1 MSKRQ
6 RFVGVEV
13 GFAKNGG
20 HVDDI
25 ADGVDIV
32 ATFAF
37 EAGSSG
43 PAFVEVDIARVV
55 VDDFWFDSSVAT
67 DDGADIAPTF
77 VAKARALVARDFE
90 RFDADARFGDDP
102 NARVEAWANARPWR
116 VGPDRRAEAF
126 FEGLAVDARAMGP
139 REGRDSLDRLA
150 RRLVESVDAFAVSSR
165 VDDGLAI
172 GDIDARR
179 AGVGGDPTMGRPVF
193 VARAT
198 DDIDPFD
205 FERADIAPF
214 GFAVAEAIFEASFG
228 PRPFAFVDDVDDAI
242 ARVFDAGWLA
252 VDFEGVDG
260 FAPAPIAR
268 AWSRIVGVDPTP
280 ATARALRSRGAN

>member
-90 RFDADARFGDDP
+90 RFEANIAAVRPIADEP
-102 NARVEAWANARPWR
+102 NARVEAWANARPWL

-126 FEGLAVDARAMGP
+126 VDGLAVDARAVAV
-139 REGRDSLDRLA
+139 EGLGALRRLA
-150 RRLVESVDAFAVSSR
+150 ARLVESVDAFAVSTR

-172 GDIDARR
+172 GSIDARR
-179 AGVGGDPTMGRPVF
+179 CGVGGDPTLGRPVF
-193 VARAT
+193 VARPT
-198 DDIDPFD
+198 DDIDPFG

-214 GFAVAEAIFEASFG
+214 GFAVAEAIFASSFG
-228 PRPFAFVDDVDDAI
+228 PRAFEFADDIGDAI
-242 ARVFDAGWLA
+242 ARVFDSGWLA
-252 VDFEGVDG
+252 VDFESVDG

-268 AWSRIVGVDPTP
+268 AWSRISGVDLAP
-280 ATARALRSRGAN
+280 AAARALRRR